1 MNKFVKG
8 LVGASGAILAISFM
22 ELLETSAEQD
32 KKIGLL
38 WRSQKS
44 LMDELDIQEDILL
57 GGDEDEEE

>member
-22 ELLETSAEQD
+22 ELLETSADQD

-38 WRSQKS
+38 WKSQKS